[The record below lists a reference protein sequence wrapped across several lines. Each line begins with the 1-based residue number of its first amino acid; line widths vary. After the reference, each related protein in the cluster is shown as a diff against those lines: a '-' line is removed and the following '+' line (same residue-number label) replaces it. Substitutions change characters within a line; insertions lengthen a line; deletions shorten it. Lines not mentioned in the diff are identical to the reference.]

1 MSVAANPSSGI
12 HLPLAGGALDFARWY
27 SLHCALR
34 PTENG
39 GLARGTPRAKAHVK
53 GGLDG

>member
-12 HLPLAGGALDFARWY
+12 IPALAGGALDFARWY
-27 SLHCALR
+27 SQRCALR
-34 PTENG
+34 PTEHG
-39 GLARGTPRAKAHVK
+39 GLARSTPRTKACVK

>member
-12 HLPLAGGALDFARWY
+12 IPALAGGALDFARWY
-27 SLHCALR
+27 SQHRAL
-34 PTENG
+34 PLTEHG
-39 GLARGTPRAKAHVK
+39 GLARSTPRTNACVK